1 MRRWARTHGMTLVGG
16 SITER
21 REGRE
26 KLSNTCLVFDPEGEL
41 VATYRKIHLFDVE
54 VGGLTYRE
62 SEAEEH
68 GEEPVVAEVEGWP
81 VGLTICYD
89 LRFPELYRVLAL
101 EGALL
106 ATVPAHFT
114 LYTGKDHWHLL
125 LRARAV
131 ENGFYVAAPAQVG
144 ETGIGRPSY
153 GRSLIVDPWGTVLAQ
168 APDEETV
175 ISAELDRA
183 WLEEVRRRLPSLSQ
197 RAPGGVPLA
206 DARRDAQRPSSSTS
220 TSRSSSRGPTSGPR
234 ATSFSAGASGSSST
248 RRATPRPARPPSRRS
263 SATRSSTTT
272 RRSGCCSPSGSSA
285 AWAGTRTAPTS
296 APSR

>member
-1 MRRWARTHGMTLVGG
+1 MIGPPDVLHDTAESIAGGESVEAMRTWARTHGVTLVGG

-26 KLSNTCLVFDPEGEL
+26 KLSNTCLVFDSEGGL
-41 VATYRKIHLFDVE
+41 AATYRKIHLFDVE
-54 VGGLTYRE
+54 VGGLSYRE

-68 GEEPVVAEVEGWP
+68 GDEPVVTEVEGWP

-114 LYTGKDHWHLL
+114 LFTGKDHWHML

-131 ENGFYVAAPAQVG
+131 ERTAVPVGLADDRQLG

-197 RAPGGVPLA
+197 RRPEAYRWPAPA
-206 DARRDAQRPSSSTS
+206 
-220 TSRSSSRGPTSGPR
+220 
-234 ATSFSAGASGSSST
+234 
-248 RRATPRPARPPSRRS
+248 
-263 SATRSSTTT
+263 
-272 RRSGCCSPSGSSA
+272 
-285 AWAGTRTAPTS
+285 
-296 APSR
+296 

>member
-1 MRRWARTHGMTLVGG
+1 VSDRIRVACVQITSGREKALNLEKAERLVAQAAATGADIVALPEKWNAIGPPDVLHDTAETIEAGESVEAMRGWAKTHGVTLVGG

-26 KLSNTCLVFDPEGEL
+26 KLSNTSLVFDPEGEL

-68 GEEPVVAEVEGWP
+68 GDEPVVAEVEGWP
-81 VGLTICYD
+81 VGLTICFD
-89 LRFPELYRVLAL
+89 VRFPELYRVLAL

-106 ATVPAHFT
+106 AMVPAHFT

-153 GRSLIVDPWGTVLAQ
+153 GRSLIADPWGTVLAQ
-168 APDEETV
+168 AHDEETV

-183 WLEEVRRRLPSLSQ
+183 WLEEVRRRIPSLS
-197 RAPGGVPLA
+197 
-206 DARRDAQRPSSSTS
+206 ARRPEAYRW
-220 TSRSSSRGPTSGPR
+220 PT
-234 ATSFSAGASGSSST
+234 
-248 RRATPRPARPPSRRS
+248 PA
-263 SATRSSTTT
+263 
-272 RRSGCCSPSGSSA
+272 
-285 AWAGTRTAPTS
+285 
-296 APSR
+296 

>member
-1 MRRWARTHGMTLVGG
+1 MADRIRVACVQLTSGQDKAANLEKAEKLVAQAAATGSDIVALPEKWNVIGPPEVLHATAETIEGGESVEAMRGWARMHGVTLVGG

-26 KLSNTCLVFDPEGEL
+26 KLSNTCVVIDPEGDL

-54 VGGLTYRE
+54 VGGLIYRE

-68 GEEPVVAEVEGWP
+68 GEEPVVADIEDWA

-131 ENGFYVAAPAQVG
+131 ENGLYVAAPAQVG

-197 RAPGGVPLA
+197 R
-206 DARRDAQRPSSSTS
+206 RPEAY
-220 TSRSSSRGPTSGPR
+220 RWPT
-234 ATSFSAGASGSSST
+234 
-248 RRATPRPARPPSRRS
+248 PA
-263 SATRSSTTT
+263 
-272 RRSGCCSPSGSSA
+272 
-285 AWAGTRTAPTS
+285 
-296 APSR
+296 

>member
-1 MRRWARTHGMTLVGG
+1 MADQIRVACVQLTSGREKAANLEQAEKLTAEAASTGADVVALPEKWNAIGPPETLHEAAETMDGESVGAMREWARRHGVTLVGG

-41 VATYRKIHLFDVE
+41 TATYRKIHLFDVE

-68 GEEPVVAEVEGWP
+68 GEEPVVTEVEGWP

-131 ENGFYVAAPAQVG
+131 ENGFYVAAPA
-144 ETGIGRPSY
+144 
-153 GRSLIVDPWGTVLAQ
+153 
-168 APDEETV
+168 
-175 ISAELDRA
+175 
-183 WLEEVRRRLPSLSQ
+183 
-197 RAPGGVPLA
+197 
-206 DARRDAQRPSSSTS
+206 
-220 TSRSSSRGPTSGPR
+220 
-234 ATSFSAGASGSSST
+234 
-248 RRATPRPARPPSRRS
+248 
-263 SATRSSTTT
+263 
-272 RRSGCCSPSGSSA
+272 
-285 AWAGTRTAPTS
+285 
-296 APSR
+296 

>member
-1 MRRWARTHGMTLVGG
+1 MANRIRVACVQLTSGREKAANLEKAEKLVAQAAATGADVVALPEKWNVIGPPDVLHETAESIDDGKSVEAMRGWAKAHGITL
-16 SITER
+16 R

-26 KLSNTCLVFDPEGEL
+26 KLSNTCLVFDSEGDL
-41 VATYRKIHLFDVE
+41 AATYRKIHLFDVE

-62 SEAEEH
+62 SEAEEN
-68 GEEPVVAEVEGWP
+68 GDEAVVTEIEGWP

-168 APDEETV
+168 ASDEETV
-175 ISAELDRA
+175 ISAELDHA
-183 WLEEVRRRLPSLSQ
+183 WLDEVRRRLPSLSQ
-197 RAPGGVPLA
+197 R
-206 DARRDAQRPSSSTS
+206 RPEAY
-220 TSRSSSRGPTSGPR
+220 RWPT
-234 ATSFSAGASGSSST
+234 
-248 RRATPRPARPPSRRS
+248 PA
-263 SATRSSTTT
+263 
-272 RRSGCCSPSGSSA
+272 
-285 AWAGTRTAPTS
+285 
-296 APSR
+296 

>member
-1 MRRWARTHGMTLVGG
+1 MADRIRIACVQLTSGTDKSANLERVERLVAEAAATGADVVALPEKWNAIGDAEVLQAAAEPVEGGESVEAMRRWAKQHGISLIGG

-54 VGGLTYRE
+54 VGGHAYRE
-62 SEAEEH
+62 SEAEEP
-68 GEEPVVAEVEGWP
+68 GDEAVVAEVEDWP
-81 VGLTICYD
+81 VGLTVCYD
-89 LRFPELYRVLAL
+89 VRFPELYRILAL

-114 LYTGKDHWHLL
+114 LHTGKDHWHLL

-144 ETGIGRPSY
+144 ITGIARPSY
-153 GRSLIVDPWGTVLAQ
+153 GRSLIVDPWGTILAQ

-175 ISAELDRA
+175 IAAELDRA
-183 WLEEVRRRLPSLSQ
+183 RVDEVRRQLPSLANRQ
-197 RAPGGVPLA
+197 PGA
-206 DARRDAQRPSSSTS
+206 YRW
-220 TSRSSSRGPTSGPR
+220 
-234 ATSFSAGASGSSST
+234 
-248 RRATPRPARPPSRRS
+248 PAKV
-263 SATRSSTTT
+263 
-272 RRSGCCSPSGSSA
+272 
-285 AWAGTRTAPTS
+285 
-296 APSR
+296 

>member
-1 MRRWARTHGMTLVGG
+1 MADRIRIACVQLTSGREKAANLDKAEKLVAQAAATGADIVALPEKWNVIGPPDVLHETAETIEGGESVEAMRRWASTHGVTLVGG

-54 VGGLTYRE
+54 VGGHTYRE

-68 GEEPVVAEVEGWP
+68 GEEPVVAVVEGWP

-101 EGALL
+101 DGALL

-114 LYTGKDHWHLL
+114 LYTGKDHWNLL

-175 ISAELDRA
+175 ISAELDRGRIK
-183 WLEEVRRRLPSLSQ
+183 EVRRQLPSLSQ
-197 RAPGGVPLA
+197 R
-206 DARRDAQRPSSSTS
+206 
-220 TSRSSSRGPTSGPR
+220 
-234 ATSFSAGASGSSST
+234 
-248 RRATPRPARPPSRRS
+248 RPAAYR
-263 SATRSSTTT
+263 
-272 RRSGCCSPSGSSA
+272 
-285 AWAGTRTAPTS
+285 WPTMV
-296 APSR
+296 